1 MTGMTAFRRTA
12 SARAPDRAESLR
24 SDDPTG
30 AAWHRWLLVFGGVVY
45 GLYVSLDLGWL
56 SMLAFGDPTWLT
68 FGIIVLFVLSSLYCG
83 ALAFEMARQHTI
95 WKRLHHGLTHD
106 GASWASDYLA
116 ERRALRGADAT
127 ALGDLLHERIKGRTE
142 LGWFS
147 AGLQIK
153 LGLLGTV
160 IGFVI
165 MLASI
170 GSANDLQ
177 SQGLD
182 TLIRGMGIGMKV
194 SLYTT
199 IVGLVGSMMIGIQM
213 LVVDRAADRLFA
225 LIITLPDH
233 DDSHAD

>member
-1 MTGMTAFRRTA
+1 MKAFRRTA
-12 SARAPDRAESLR
+12 SASAARQAEALR

-30 AAWHRWLLVFGGVVY
+30 ASWHRWLLVFGGIVY
-45 GLYVSLDLGWL
+45 GLYVANDLGWL
-56 SMLAFGDPTWLT
+56 PLLAYGDPTWLT
-68 FGIIVLFVLSSLYCG
+68 FGIIVLFGLSSLYCG
-83 ALAFEMARQHTI
+83 ALAFEMARQHAV
-95 WKRLHHGLTHD
+95 WKHLHEGQQHPGT
-106 GASWASDYLA
+106 SWASDYLA
-116 ERRALRGADAT
+116 ERRDLRGADAT
-127 ALGDLLHERIKGRTE
+127 ALGDLLHDRIKGRTE

-170 GSANDLQ
+170 GSASDLQ

-182 TLIRGMGIGMKV
+182 ALIRGMGIGMKV

-199 IVGLVGSMMIGIQM
+199 IVGLIGSMMIGIQM
-213 LVVDRAADRLFA
+213 LVIDRAADRLFA
-225 LIITLPDH
+225 LIITLPD
-233 DDSHAD
+233 DAGSN

>member
-1 MTGMTAFRRTA
+1 MKAFRRTA
-12 SARAPDRAESLR
+12 SAAAPDRAEGLR
-24 SDDPTG
+24 SDDPTD
-30 AAWHRWLLVFGGVVY
+30 AAWHRWLLVFGGIVY
-45 GLYVSLDLGWL
+45 GLYLAADLGWL
-56 SMLAFGDPTWLT
+56 TLLAFGDPTWLT
-68 FGIIVLFVLSSLYCG
+68 FGILVLFGLSSLYCG
-83 ALAFEMARQHTI
+83 ALAFQMARQHTI
-95 WKRLHHGLTHD
+95 WTRLQQGLPHD
-106 GASWASDYLA
+106 GASWAGDYLA
-116 ERRALRGADAT
+116 ERRALGGADAT

-170 GSANDLQ
+170 GSASDLQ

-182 TLIRGMGIGMKV
+182 TLIRSMGIGMKV

-225 LIITLPDH
+225 LIITLPD
-233 DDSHAD
+233 AQGGR

>member
-1 MTGMTAFRRTA
+1 MKALRRTA
-12 SARAPDRAESLR
+12 SAPASDHAEGLR
-24 SDDPTG
+24 GDDPSG
-30 AAWHRWLLVFGGVVY
+30 GAWHRWLLVFGGVVY
-45 GLYVSLDLGWL
+45 ALYLAHDLGWL
-56 SMLAFGDPTWLT
+56 SLLAFGDPTWLT
-68 FGIIVLFVLSSLYCG
+68 FGILVLFVVASLYCG
-83 ALAFEMARQHTI
+83 VLAWEMARQHTI
-95 WKRLHHGLTHD
+95 WKRLHHGERLD
-106 GASWASDYLA
+106 ARSWATDYLA
-116 ERRALRGADAT
+116 ERRTLVGADAT

-147 AGLQIK
+147 AGLLLK

-165 MLASI
+165 MLGSI
-170 GSANDLQ
+170 GSASDLQ

-199 IVGLVGSMMIGIQM
+199 IVGLVGSMLIGLQM

-225 LIITLPDH
+225 LIITLPDPPP
-233 DDSHAD
+233 AD

>member
-1 MTGMTAFRRTA
+1 MAG
-12 SARAPDRAESLR
+12 APDHAEALR
-24 SDDPTG
+24 SDDPIG
-30 AAWHRWLLVFGGVVY
+30 ASWHRWLLVFGGIVY
-45 GLYVSLDLGWL
+45 GLYVSNDLGWL
-56 SMLAFGDPTWLT
+56 PLLAFGDPTWLT
-68 FGIIVLFVLSSLYCG
+68 FGIIVLFLLSSLYCG
-83 ALAFEMARQHTI
+83 ALAHLMARQHTV
-95 WKRLHHGLTHD
+95 WKRLHEGLAHD
-106 GASWASDYLA
+106 GASWAGDYLA

-170 GSANDLQ
+170 GSASDLQ

-182 TLIRGMGIGMKV
+182 ALIRGMGIGMKV

-199 IVGLVGSMMIGIQM
+199 IVGLIGSMMIGIQM
-213 LVVDRAADRLFA
+213 LVIDRAADRLFA
-225 LIITLPDH
+225 LIITLPD
-233 DDSHAD
+233 DAGSN

>member
-1 MTGMTAFRRTA
+1 MKALRPTA
-12 SARAPDRAESLR
+12 SVNPLSRVEALR
-24 SDDPTG
+24 GADPVG
-30 AAWHRWLLVFGGVVY
+30 ASWHRWLLVFGSALY
-45 GLYVSLDLGWL
+45 GLYLSVDLGWL
-56 SMLAFGDPTWLT
+56 SLLAFGDPTWLT
-68 FGIIVLFVLSSLYCG
+68 FGILVLFGLSSLYCG
-83 ALAFEMARQHTI
+83 SLAFEMARQHAV
-95 WKRLHHGLTHD
+95 WKCLYEGGRHQGT
-106 GASWASDYLA
+106 SWAGDYLV
-116 ERRALRGADAT
+116 ERSGLHGTDAT

-170 GSANDLQ
+170 GSASDLQ

-182 TLIRGMGIGMKV
+182 ALIRGMGIGMKV

-199 IVGLVGSMMIGIQM
+199 IVGLIGSMMIGIQM
-213 LVVDRAADRLFA
+213 LVIDRAADRLFA
-225 LIITLPDH
+225 LIITLPEPRH
-233 DDSHAD
+233 GGPSAD

>member
-1 MTGMTAFRRTA
+1 MKAFRLTA
-12 SARAPDRAESLR
+12 SAGAHRQAEALR
-24 SDDPTG
+24 SNDPPG
-30 AAWHRWLLVFGGVVY
+30 AGWHRWLLIFGGIAY
-45 GLYVSLDLGWL
+45 GLYVSHELGWL
-56 SMLAFGDPTWLT
+56 ELLAYGDPTWLT
-68 FGIIVLFVLSSLYCG
+68 FGIIVLFVLASLYCG
-83 ALAFEMARQHTI
+83 TLAFQLARQHEI
-95 WKRLHHGLTHD
+95 WTAVRNGQGHD
-106 GASWASDYLA
+106 GPSWTTDFLA
-116 ERRALRGADAT
+116 ERQALNGADAT

-182 TLIRGMGIGMKV
+182 ALIRSMGIGMKV

-199 IVGLVGSMMIGIQM
+199 IVGLIGSMMIGIQM
-213 LVVDRAADRLFA
+213 LVIDRAADRLFA
-225 LIITLPDH
+225 LIITLPDP
-233 DDSHAD
+233 SAAD

>member
-1 MTGMTAFRRTA
+1 MKAFRRTA
-12 SARAPDRAESLR
+12 SASAHRQTEALR

-30 AAWHRWLLVFGGVVY
+30 ASWHRWLLVFGGIVY
-45 GLYVSLDLGWL
+45 GMYVANDLGWL
-56 SMLAFGDPTWLT
+56 PLLAYGDPTWLT
-68 FGIIVLFVLSSLYCG
+68 FGIIVLFGLSSLYCG
-83 ALAFEMARQHTI
+83 ALAYEMARQHAV
-95 WKRLHHGLTHD
+95 WKRLHEGQQAP
-106 GASWASDYLA
+106 GSSWASDYLA
-116 ERRALRGADAT
+116 ERRDLRGADAT
-127 ALGDLLHERIKGRTE
+127 ALGDLLHDRIKGRTE

-170 GSANDLQ
+170 GSASDLQ

-182 TLIRGMGIGMKV
+182 ALIRGMGIGMKV

-199 IVGLVGSMMIGIQM
+199 IVGLIGSMMIGIQM
-213 LVVDRAADRLFA
+213 LVIDRAADRLFA
-225 LIITLPDH
+225 LIITLPD
-233 DDSHAD
+233 DASSN

>member
-1 MTGMTAFRRTA
+1 MKASRLTVLARKRNGPEGLRR
-12 SARAPDRAESLR
+12 E
-24 SDDPTG
+24 DPVG
-30 AAWHRWLLVFGGVVY
+30 ACWHRWLLIAAAIAY
-45 GLYVSLDLGWL
+45 GLYISNDLGWL
-56 SMLAFGDPTWLT
+56 PLLAFGDPTWLT
-68 FGIIVLFVLSSLYCG
+68 FGIIVLFIAASIYCG
-83 ALAFEMARQHTI
+83 SMAFELARQHAV
-95 WKRLHHGLTHD
+95 LQGLQN
-106 GASWASDYLA
+106 GQPSAGPSWVGDYLA
-116 ERRALRGADAT
+116 ERQALNGADST

-170 GSANDLQ
+170 GNAGDLQ

-182 TLIRGMGIGMKV
+182 RLIQNMGLGMRV

-199 IVGLVGSMMIGIQM
+199 IVGLIGSMMIGIQM
-213 LVVDRAADRLFA
+213 LVIDRAADRLFA
-225 LIITLPDH
+225 LIITMPDPG
-233 DDSHAD
+233 AR